1 MVLSIRLYSTMTP
14 EVLKMAKKWTS
25 LHSYIEFY
33 LVGDSIYVQTKRR
46 KWMIFK
52 GHSLTGKLFK
62 KNFHLD
68 ILTLLKVPTVAPTIY
83 QHVAFTPQHLTKTPK
98 FTIMQSL
105 ASLNIRNSLISYFL
119 PNPGRQVKIR

>member
-25 LHSYIEFY
+25 LYSYIEFY
-33 LVGDSIYVQTKRR
+33 LVGDPIYVQTKRR

-52 GHSLTGKLFK
+52 GHNVTRKHCFFF
-62 KNFHLD
+62 NFHLD
-68 ILTLLKVPTVAPTIY
+68 ILGQLKVPTVATPIY
-83 QHVAFTPQHLTKTPK
+83 QHVVFTPQHLTKTLK

-105 ASLNIRNSLISYFL
+105 ASLNIRNSLISNFWAQS
-119 PNPGRQVKIR
+119 G